1 MKKKIK
7 RLIVLFLSFSLVIA
21 CQCSRYARSDANNPF
36 FRDRTGYLFDICKGK
51 ECGLVLPNMEKYYID
66 EYKLPND
73 STVRGYWAG
82 VSIHDLKDNS
92 AYSITVGKGSEF
104 WAGKCKF
111 RVLEVNPILHWNEDS
126 TDLIAPHVKFQLLA
140 LPKFCP
146 CANKKL
152 KKFDVDVDEKKKAS

>member
-7 RLIVLFLSFSLVIA
+7 RLIVLLLSFSLVIA
-21 CQCSRYARSDANNPF
+21 CQCKRYARSDANDPF
-36 FRDRTGYLFDICKGK
+36 FRARTGYLFDICKGK
-51 ECGLVLPNMEKYYID
+51 ECGLVLPDMEKYYID

-73 STVRGYWAG
+73 SIVRGYWAG

-111 RVLEVNPILHWNEDS
+111 RVLEVEPRKLWSADS
-126 TDLIAPHVKFQLLA
+126 TDLIAPHVKFQLLE

-152 KKFDVDVDEKKKAS
+152 KQLDIEKKENES